1 MARILC
7 IETSGGVAS
16 VALAVDGVCVA
27 VREELGND
35 ASHRLT
41 TFIQELGVGVG
52 GFDAVAVSAG
62 PGSYTGLRIGVS
74 LAKGLCYASGKPLI
88 AIGTLDAL
96 AQGVEVPEGI
106 ENLVGLID
114 ARRMEVYAA
123 HFSVDKRRTSET
135 TAVVVEDGAS
145 LAITNPQTTLC
156 FGSGAA
162 KCGAVVGGVEVVD
175 VPLSARW
182 LCGVAERKLSQGET
196 EDVAYFEPNYIKEF
210 VALTSQK
217 KLW

>member
-16 VALAVDGVCVA
+16 VALAVDGRCAA
-27 VREELGND
+27 VREEAGNE
-35 ASHRLT
+35 ATHRLT
-41 TFIQELGVGVG
+41 SFIEELPKGY
-52 GFDAVAVSAG
+52 DAVAVSAG

-74 LAKGLCYASGKPLI
+74 LAKGLCYASGKPLV
-88 AIGTLDAL
+88 AVGTLDAL
-96 AQGVEVPEGI
+96 AEGGEVPAGVETLIG
-106 ENLVGLID
+106 LVD
-114 ARRMEVYAA
+114 ARRMEVYAGWFDA
-123 HFSVDKRRTSET
+123 QKRRTGDT
-135 TAVVVEDGAS
+135 RAVVVEKAED
-145 LAITNPQTTLC
+145 LEIKDPTRTLL

-162 KCGAVVGGVEVVD
+162 KCAALVEGVRTAD

-182 LCGVAERKLSQGET
+182 LCRLAQERLDAGLI